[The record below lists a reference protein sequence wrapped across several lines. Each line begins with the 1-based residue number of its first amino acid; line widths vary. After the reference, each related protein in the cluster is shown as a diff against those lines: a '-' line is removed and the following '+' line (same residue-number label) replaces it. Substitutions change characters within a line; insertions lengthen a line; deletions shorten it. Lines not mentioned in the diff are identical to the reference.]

1 MENFNTYDPPLKL
14 DDRLEYFIP
23 DDVPF
28 GEVVY
33 RIIKK
38 IGKGTFSTVYL
49 CQMIGEDTQWA
60 MKVHF

>member
-1 MENFNTYDPPLKL
+1 MKL
-14 DDRLEYFIP
+14 DERQEYFIP
-23 DDVPF
+23 DDIPF

-49 CQMIGEDTQWA
+49 CQMVGDDTFWA